1 MDDQVKPS
9 SVISAQY
16 CLAQFKILSL
26 FEFPAKAFLKL
37 QGDPWLILA
46 SPSKVW
52 PHDQPGG
59 AIWGGPAKIS
69 HGFLNMEREVFNL
82 FLKF

>member
-1 MDDQVKPS
+1 MNL
-9 SVISAQY
+9 
-16 CLAQFKILSL
+16 CFCNTQFKILSL

-46 SPSKVW
+46 SPSKVR

-59 AIWGGPAKIS
+59 GIWGGPAKIS
-69 HGFLNMEREVFNL
+69 HGFLHLEREDFSL
-82 FLKF
+82 FLKI